1 MDNIEL
7 ITILSDY
14 AIFCLERQNDVLKAY
29 RKMCREYL
37 ELAIVIL
44 LCIAA
49 TGCAIASIVCAT
61 MELFDGWAAAL
72 VFILN
77 GICAAMFAVYAKVT
91 SDNIH
96 EAKAFIVK
104 ASDVPTTLGDIAYI
118 VDCLNDE
125 DNTEE
130 EEQQ

>member
-29 RKMCREYL
+29 RRMRREYW
-37 ELAIVIL
+37 ELTIAIIL
-44 LCIAA
+44 TIAA
-49 TGCAIASIVCAT
+49 TGCALGSIACAM

-72 VFILN
+72 VFILD

-91 SDNIH
+91 VDHIN
-96 EAKAFIVK
+96 EAKAFIAK
-104 ASDVPTTLGDIAYI
+104 ASSIPTTLGDIAYV

-125 DNTEE
+125 DDTEE
-130 EEQQ
+130 EEQ

>member
-1 MDNIEL
+1 MDNIKL
-7 ITILSDY
+7 VTILSDY
-14 AIFCLERQNDVLKAY
+14 GIFCLERQNDVLKAY
-29 RKMCREYL
+29 RKMCREYW

-44 LCIAA
+44 LAIAA

-61 MELFDGWAAAL
+61 MEIFDGWAAAL
-72 VFILN
+72 VFILD

-104 ASDVPTTLGDIAYI
+104 ASSVPTTLEDILYI